1 MRLRRCAVVRGMM
14 CDYCDGHY
22 TESYREML
30 YRLDDER
37 VEEYQDGT
45 DY

>member
-1 MRLRRCAVVRGMM
+1 M
-14 CDYCDGHY
+14 CDFCEEHD
-22 TESYREML
+22 TDEYREML

-45 DY
+45 DYC